1 MPVIPTNH
9 DAMIKKALENKV
21 NKIID
26 AEPGNIPIFS
36 QEDQGSLKDS
46 GKNISEISS
55 GGGGGGDGGSGTYGA
70 PALEILTAEVELK
83 PLGTT
88 KFSLKSTFKKFD
100 LRTIRVKT
108 DSVIRIYLYESYNDN
123 PCYIS
128 IVENDIYD
136 ILNLPYISENLDGTL
151 IGEIQN
157 NSFTSEIV
165 KIEIRVT
172 SLQ

>member
-1 MPVIPTNH
+1 MNTIPTNH
-9 DAMIKKALENKV
+9 DSMIIRNKI

-36 QEDQGSLKDS
+36 EEDQGSLKDS
-46 GKNISEISS
+46 GKNINEIGSGS
-55 GGGGGGDGGSGTYGA
+55 GGGGGA

-83 PLGTT
+83 PFETT
-88 KFSLKSTFKKFD
+88 KFSVKSTFKKFD

-108 DSVIRIYLYESYNDN
+108 NLTVRVYFYENSNMDN

-128 IVENDIYD
+128 IMENDIYD
-136 ILNLPYISENLDGTL
+136 ILNLPYVTENLDGVL
-151 IGEIQN
+151 IGKIEN
-157 NSFTSEIV
+157 ASATSETV

>member
-55 GGGGGGDGGSGTYGA
+55 GGGGGGSDVYGA

-83 PLGTT
+83 PLETT

-128 IVENDIYD
+128 IMENDIYD

>member
-9 DAMIKKALENKV
+9 DAMIKKVLENKV
-21 NKIID
+21 GKIVD

-36 QEDQGSLKDS
+36 KEDKGSLMDS
-46 GKNISEISS
+46 GKNISEIS
-55 GGGGGGDGGSGTYGA
+55 GGGGEGEGSNVYGA
-70 PALEILTAEVELK
+70 PSLEVLTVEVELK
-83 PLGTT
+83 PLETT

-108 DSVIRIYLYESYNDN
+108 DSVVRIYLYESYNDN

-128 IVENDIYD
+128 IMENDIYD
-136 ILNLPYISENLDGTL
+136 ILNLPYISENLDGIL
-151 IGEIQN
+151 IGSIEN